1 MSKKQDTPLKTLKKY
16 GIGVDM
22 GKKYFH
28 GCIKSEYQD
37 GSRKVVATK
46 RFDNTPSG
54 YKTFFEWLKKHRK
67 NKTIPYQI
75 LIEVTGVY
83 HENLLYHLYDQDLEV
98 RVEMPKKVKRYLQ
111 SIGQYSKTDKL
122 DSKGLAEM
130 ACERKLKK
138 WKPLSK
144 HIRELRALLRH
155 RKSLIKSKTQFQ
167 NQLHAMNY
175 SSIKGKTVKRSLSKS
190 IKALEQEIKKIEK
203 EILLM
208 VKKDEALYKKVKMI
222 VDSTPGLGMI
232 SVLTIVAET
241 NGFSEIKS
249 MKQLESYGGYDVIE
263 NSSGDYRGK
272 TKISK
277 RGNVHLR
284 TATYMPTVTIIG
296 KKIEPFYSFYCRLVK
311 RSGGIKKKAMV
322 AVQRK
327 LLVLVYTLWKK
338 NEKFDSNFEVKK
350 QQSLQKSSE
359 EVLVENL

>member
-1 MSKKQDTPLKTLKKY
+1 MSKKQLNQHKTLAKY
-16 GIGVDM
+16 GVGVDM
-22 GKKYFH
+22 GKKHFH

-46 RFDNTPSG
+46 KFNNTPSG
-54 YKTFFEWLKKHRK
+54 YKGFCDWLKKHRK
-67 NKTIPYQI
+67 DKLVSYQI

-83 HENLLYHLYDQDLEV
+83 HENLLYYLYDQGLEV

-144 HIRELRALLRH
+144 HIRELRTLLRH

-167 NQLHAMNY
+167 NQLHAINH
-175 SSIKGKTVKRSLSKS
+175 SSINGKMVKQSLSKS

-203 EILLM
+203 EVLLM
-208 VKKDEALYKKVKMI
+208 AKKDKALYKKVKMI
-222 VDSTPGLGMI
+222 VDSTSGLGMI

-284 TATYMPTVTIIG
+284 TATYMPTVSIIG

-311 RSGGIKKKAMV
+311 RNGGIKKKAMV

-338 NEKFDSNFEVKK
+338 NEKFDPDFELKK
-350 QQSLQKSSE
+350 QEALKKSEE